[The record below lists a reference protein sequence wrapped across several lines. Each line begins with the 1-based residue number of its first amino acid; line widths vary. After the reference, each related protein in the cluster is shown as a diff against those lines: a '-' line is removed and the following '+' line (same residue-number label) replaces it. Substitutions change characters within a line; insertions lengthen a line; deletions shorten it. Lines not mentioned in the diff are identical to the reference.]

1 MIYVIY
7 MHMREVNAQFMVMS
21 RYRVVVLS
29 ADAVERLREKVI
41 VHWNELRTSNEMLTG
56 KQSEKLTLHKGSLL

>member
-1 MIYVIY
+1 
-7 MHMREVNAQFMVMS
+7 MREVNAQFIVMS

-29 ADAVERLREKVI
+29 ADAVERLREKII
-41 VHWNELRTSNEMLTG
+41 VHLNELRSSNEMMTG

>member
-29 ADAVERLREKVI
+29 ADAVERLREKVN

>member
-21 RYRVVVLS
+21 CYRVVVLS
-29 ADAVERLREKVI
+29 ADAVERLREKVN

>member
-29 ADAVERLREKVI
+29 ADAVERLREQMI
-41 VHWNELRTSNEMLTG
+41 DHRNELTSRNEMLTG
-56 KQSEKLTLHKGSLL
+56 K